1 MRMQQT
7 LTILNLAA
15 KLLLP
20 LIKYHL
26 WFANSGVL
34 NNHNCTENFI
44 KSFFFFGL
52 GGCDGIYESK

>member
-7 LTILNLAA
+7 LTTLNLAA

-34 NNHNCTENFI
+34 NNRNCTENFI
-44 KSFFFFGL
+44 KSFFFFFA
-52 GGCDGIYESK
+52 